1 MGILRISL
9 FGHIHLKHD
18 DWPAEITLPR
28 ITQALLGYLLLTP
41 ARLYPRE
48 LLMDLFWPDYPPH
61 KARSC
66 MSTALWRL
74 RQSLEPTGTPK
85 GTYLLTT
92 ANGEVGFNWDSEFW
106 LDAVIFQKAVK
117 LLLQKPVQTLDRSDI
132 TILESQLNLCQG
144 DLLEGVYADWALR
157 ERERLRQLYLDGA
170 EHLMQVYKYQQ
181 AYKQS
186 ITYGQLILT
195 YDPLRESIHR
205 ELMRIYFEADQPAMA
220 VRQYHRCRETL
231 ARELKIA
238 PMAETQNLY
247 TKIITSTHNSVE
259 SPTPTDF
266 EQAMGQLLFVLQEC
280 QRAQEKLQQAMAL
293 VQQYVN
299 QQPTD
304 L

>member
-9 FGHIHLKHD
+9 FGHMHLKHD
-18 DWPAEITLPR
+18 DWPTDITLPR
-28 ITQALLGYLLLTP
+28 ITQAILGYLLLTP

-48 LLMDLFWPDYPPH
+48 LLMDLFWPNYLPQ

-74 RQSLEPTGTPK
+74 RQSLEPSGTPK

-92 ANGEVGFNWDSEFW
+92 ANGEVGFNWDSKFW
-106 LDAVIFQKAVK
+106 LDAIVFQKA
-117 LLLQKPVQTLDRSDI
+117 LRLFLQKPPHTLTDADI
-132 TILESQLNLCQG
+132 KTLESHLNLCQA
-144 DLLEGVYADWALR
+144 DLLEGIYADWAVR

-170 EHLMQVYKYQQ
+170 EHLMRVYKYQQ

-186 ITYGQLILT
+186 ITYGQLILAH
-195 YDPLRESIHR
+195 DPLRESIHR

-231 ARELKIA
+231 AQELKIA

-247 TKIITSTHNSVE
+247 TKIITATHNSVE

-280 QRAQEKLQQAMAL
+280 QRSQEKLQQAMAL

-299 QQPTD
+299 QQPAD